1 MIDDQQPLR
10 LPKPTSEQLR
20 VVHLTCERFEKAW
33 RHDASVTIE
42 QYLSGST
49 VELRPYL
56 LEALVRSEIEL
67 RESSGGSI
75 EPREFLQRFASE
87 SGIIARAFMPPDKLD
102 ELDSGDECQT
112 VAGDDLSSLNG
123 SKPSRLGHFE
133 IRDEIARGGMGVVY
147 RGWHA
152 ELRRE
157 VAVKCI
163 RSGEFADER
172 AIERF
177 RREAQTVASLKH
189 DGIVPI
195 YEVGNEQGLYYF
207 VMPLIEGDSL
217 GKRLTRGP
225 IDHRELAR
233 IARDSAI
240 ATQFAHDH
248 GVVHRDL
255 KPSNILVDQQGKVWV
270 ADFGLSTNVQAN
282 EATDDSS
289 TPIDQ
294 GLSVTGQIFGTPA
307 YMAPEQ
313 VQGQSNELTDVYGLG
328 AILYT
333 GLTGRPPHRAATVAQ
348 TFQQI
353 LENEPVAPRALDP
366 QIPRDLETITLKALS
381 KTASQRYASA
391 KELANDLTRYL
402 EGRTILAKPAAA
414 PERIWRWVMREPA
427 VASLALGIMAA
438 LAIGLGVSLRF
449 YGLALANERIA
460 SANSKMAMDSVDEYF
475 TRIADSPELGDK
487 GLEALRRQLLS
498 SALTFYER
506 LASQEPSSLPL
517 RERLAQSHER
527 LGMIHAALGDQE
539 RADDEFQKMRF
550 AYRDLRQQFP
560 DNIEYQRSVIE
571 AVAQRAQVFSDRT
584 KYKESQGLVDE
595 AVKLAETLV
604 ERKEDGLHDRVML
617 ASLYSLRAENSTSL
631 SNSEET
637 KKSLSNASKLCDE
650 LAKIQA
656 DSLSAQSSQRLV
668 RTFDRM
674 ASQFQHRSDFDAT
687 EKWCKLGIEFCQR
700 QTASQQR
707 SPQIRFFEAR
717 LHKNLNLLYTR
728 TQRLDLATPEFER
741 CNELLAELLKEH
753 PLVFD
758 YMDQKATLLSNA
770 GGLFSMK
777 GQFEQA
783 RQLTEESIAIQQQI
797 IARQPD
803 VAGHWA
809 GLSNAYATLGAINRN
824 SFKLS
829 EAETALKLGIQASE
843 KAARMAPESTGGIYF
858 GINLRNSLAEL
869 YLAQKRFQD
878 SLDILQPLT
887 TAVETLVAKNQD
899 MHPYRALATSI
910 YRSLAICNRKLN
922 DVPAALV
929 AADKA
934 ITLFESLPAQVV
946 STGVTPRLLTDSLFT
961 KAHSCFV
968 EAKYPEATG
977 AIDRALDVLTPRIE
991 DAKTPAANAILF
1003 RAPRADFYDLKGQ
1016 IAAANQEHAKAVV
1029 EYHQAIADQL
1039 LVMEYYKDQPV
1050 PLKMARDLHAPVQ
1063 LHLARSLM
1071 QLNKRAEALQACDK
1085 AIEMNTADVEQA
1097 KSLRAEVETPALK

>member
-33 RHDASVTIE
+33 RQDASVTIE

-49 VELRPYL
+49 VDLRPYL

-67 RESSGGSI
+67 RESSGGAI
-75 EPREFLQRFASE
+75 EPREYLQRFARE
-87 SGIIARAFMPPDKLD
+87 SGIVARAFMPPDKLD
-102 ELDSGDECQT
+102 ELDSGGEFLT
-112 VAGDDLSSLNG
+112 VAGEELSTVRG

-133 IRDEIARGGMGVVY
+133 IRDEIARGGMGIVY

-152 ELRRE
+152 ELKRE

-217 GKRLTRGP
+217 GKRFTRGP

-240 ATQFAHDH
+240 ATQFAHEH

-255 KPSNILVDQQGKVWV
+255 KPSNILVDRQGKVWV
-270 ADFGLSTNVQAN
+270 ADFGLSTSVQAN
-282 EATDDSS
+282 EATDGSP
-289 TPIDQ
+289 TPVDQ

-313 VQGQSNELTDVYGLG
+313 VQGQWNELTDVYGLG

-333 GLTGRPPHRAATVAQ
+333 GLTGRSPHRAATIAQ

-353 LENEPVAPRALDP
+353 LESEPVAPRALDP

-414 PERIWRWVMREPA
+414 PERIWRWVMREPV

-460 SANSKMAMDSVDEYF
+460 SANAKMAMDSVDEYF

-487 GLEALRRQLLS
+487 GLEVLRRQLLS

-517 RERLAQSHER
+517 RERLAQAHER
-527 LGMIHAALGDQE
+527 LGTIHAALGDPE

-550 AYRDLRQQFP
+550 AYRDLQQQFP
-560 DNIEYQRSVIE
+560 DNMEYQRSVIE
-571 AVAQRAQVFSDRT
+571 AVAQRAQVFNDRT

-595 AVKLAETLV
+595 AVKLAEALV

-631 SNSEET
+631 GNSEET
-637 KKSLSNASKLCDE
+637 KKSLANASRLCEE
-650 LAKIQA
+650 LSKIQA
-656 DSLSAQSSQRLV
+656 DSLSAQSAQRLV

-674 ASQFQHRSDFDAT
+674 ASQFQHSSDFDAT

-700 QTASQQR
+700 QTVSRQR
-707 SPQIRFFEAR
+707 APQIRFFEAR
-717 LHKNLNLLYTR
+717 LHKNLNLLYAR

-753 PLVFD
+753 PLVFE

-843 KAARMAPESTGGIYF
+843 KAARISPESTGGLYF

-869 YLAQKRFQD
+869 YLAQKRFQE
-878 SLDILQPLT
+878 SLDILQSLT

-899 MHPYRALATSI
+899 VHPYRALATSI
-910 YRSLAICNRKLN
+910 YRSLASCKRKLN

-961 KAHSCFV
+961 KSHSCFV
-968 EAKYPEATG
+968 QAKYPEATD
-977 AIDRALDVLTPRIE
+977 AINRALEVLTPRIE
-991 DAKTPAANAILF
+991 DAKTPAVNAILF

-1016 IAAANQEHAKAVV
+1016 IAAANQDHAKAVD

-1039 LVMEYYKDQPV
+1039 IVMEYYKDQPV

-1071 QLNKRAEALQACDK
+1071 QLNKRDEALEACDK
-1085 AIEMNTADVEQA
+1085 AIEMNTSDMDQA